1 MEKLTTETCEN
12 QLLKSDVPLKSTDLH
27 VVKFKMGGISLK
39 TLLPSVK
46 AFCVKQWKQVYRK
59 AENKVYTVKPVLRG
73 HCIKGSPVLSSHFFR
88 VP

>member
-12 QLLKSDVPLKSTDLH
+12 QLMKSDVPLKSTDL
-27 VVKFKMGGISLK
+27 VKFKMGGISLK
-39 TLLPSVK
+39 TLLPSLK
-46 AFCVKQWKQVYRK
+46 AFSVKQWKQVYRK
-59 AENKVYTVKPVLRG
+59 AENKVFTVKPVLRG